1 MNDYEQLQSG
11 EESSL
16 TRRDVF
22 VKGGLMAVGATLL
35 GAPTAAAA
43 TRAVTLTSARIV
55 PVTLNEFNIL
65 PAKQAAPAGKVTF
78 VLKNTGKMTHEFV
91 VIKTAKPAGSLL
103 GGDHGPNRADE
114 SGAVGEVGELKPG
127 QTKKLTLT
135 LRKGHYALLCNL
147 PGHYT
152 AGQFVDFYVR

>member
-43 TRAVTLTSARIV
+43 TRAVTLTSARVV